1 MDAFKEVA
9 LLFFWTLQF
18 QENSEPVMTRRQQ
31 SVSDSVFPTHCE
43 FDTLVTCMVLLPFI
57 LAVYQNAV
65 EVSTDYLTT
74 SFLSYKRLTAVYVDC
89 PSQ

>member
-1 MDAFKEVA
+1 MIGLGSDKNDNPEMPGLASVV
-9 LLFFWTLQF
+9 L
-18 QENSEPVMTRRQQ
+18 QQ
-31 SVSDSVFPTHCE
+31 SFKPAPPHIC

-65 EVSTDYLTT
+65 EVSTDNLTT
-74 SFLSYKRLTAVYVDC
+74 SFSSYKRLTTVYVDC